1 MKIIFAGTP
10 VFAAQALA
18 ALLPEHDI
26 VAVLTQPDRPAGRG
40 MQLTASPVKQLALQ
54 HGLTVM
60 QPTTL
65 RTDEAAQAIAA
76 LNADVMVVAAYGL
89 ILPQRILT
97 LPRLG
102 CLNIHASLL
111 PRWRGAAPIQRAI
124 QAGDATTGITIMQMD
139 VGLDTGDMLLREVT
153 PIAATDTA
161 ALLHDKLAAQGAHSI
176 VQALRQLPQLTPEKQ
191 DATLATYAS
200 KLLKS
205 EAMIDWSLDAHVIE
219 RAVRAFNPFPTCQT
233 QYQGAMLKV
242 WQSSVV
248 DGVTGQAGEI
258 IALDKHGITVACGQH
273 GLRLETVQRA
283 GGKPQAAGQLAQ
295 MMKVGAFLGEEA
307 REKGEGT

>member
-65 RTDEAAQAIAA
+65 KTDEAAQSIAE

-124 QAGDATTGITIMQMD
+124 QAGDAETGITIMQMD
-139 VGLDTGDMLLREVT
+139 VGLDTGDMLLREIT
-153 PIAATDTA
+153 PITATDTA
-161 ALLHDKLAAQGAHSI
+161 ATLHDKLAQQGAHSI
-176 VQALRQLPQLTPEKQ
+176 IAALQLLAENRLIPEKQ
-191 DATLATYAS
+191 DATAATYAS

-219 RAVRAFNPFPTCQT
+219 RTVRAFNPFPTCQT
-233 QYQGAMLKV
+233 LYQGAMLKV

-248 DGVTGQAGEI
+248 TGAAGQSGEI
-258 IALDKHGITVACGQH
+258 LALDKHGITVACGQH

-283 GGKPQAAGQLAQ
+283 GGKPQAAGQLAK
-295 MMKVGAFLGEEA
+295 MMQVGDVLGE
-307 REKGEGT
+307 G